1 MHRPDSE
8 AVAVTRSSETPV
20 TLVEDKGSVGVPSL
34 DFPRLFASEF
44 GYVFHTLR
52 RLGIPER
59 DLPDVTHDVFLQVHF
74 IQIPETLPE
83 RAYTIA
89 IGAYRTQSRQRL
101 GILPGQGG
109 EAIGSRLILYTV
121 DVARNP

>member
-1 MHRPDSE
+1 
-8 AVAVTRSSETPV
+8 V
-20 TLVEDKGSVGVPSL
+20 
-34 DFPRLFASEF
+34 
-44 GYVFHTLR
+44 
-52 RLGIPER
+52 R
-59 DLPDVTHDVFLQVHF
+59 DVVLQVHF

-101 GILPGQGG
+101 GILPEPG
-109 EAIGSRLILYTV
+109 ESAIGSRLILYTV